1 MKNRKLT
8 SSLSRGFT
16 LIEIMVVVVIIA
28 LLAGVSAPL
37 VINRIHDANVTSA
50 KAEIRLYEN
59 CITEH
64 AMKGP
69 LPTEDEGLD
78 VIVKDGCVKKIKKDP
93 WGNEFVYIVED
104 EAEGLFDICSYGKD
118 GNEGGTGKAADICA
132 NGSGEDEE

>member
-1 MKNRKLT
+1 NRKLT

-28 LLAGVSAPL
+28 LLAGVSTPL
-37 VINRIHDANVTSA
+37 IINKIHDANVASA
-50 KAEIRLYEN
+50 KAEIKIYQG
-59 CITEH
+59 CIMEH
-64 AMKGP
+64 IMKAP

-78 VIVKDGCVKKIKKDP
+78 VIVKDKCVQRIQKDP

-104 EAEGLFDICSYGKD
+104 EAEGLFDICSYGAD